1 MVKLLKRNRRVT
13 LFSCRAQGGV
23 EGCCSLA
30 SSGVKLAKNLAS
42 VAHEERVERPV
53 QEALS
58 FSRMIDLGLK
68 IRSWVD

>member
-1 MVKLLKRNRRVT
+1 MVGLR
-13 LFSCRAQGGV
+13 G
-23 EGCCSLA
+23 CSLA

-58 FSRMIDLGLK
+58 FSRMIDLGLE
-68 IRSWVD
+68 IRSWIY